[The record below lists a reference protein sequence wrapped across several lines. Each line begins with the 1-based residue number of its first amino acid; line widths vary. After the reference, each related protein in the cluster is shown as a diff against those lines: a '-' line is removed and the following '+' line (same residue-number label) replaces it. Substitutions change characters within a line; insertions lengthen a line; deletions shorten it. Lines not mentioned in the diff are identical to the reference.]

1 MFLTQSS
8 PTPTQSLGASLSD
21 LAFSNSESAQLL
33 AQPQFLDIA
42 AVRSHLDRYARRLRP
57 LDGRSA
63 LVLTRLASQTY
74 HSGLAAPAITAVDPI
89 ASDPASDPISDG
101 KSDLTSDFDGPPTAS
116 LRLPDWAPWPQTDL
130 AVPLFL
136 EADLVAIF
144 ADRLEIS
151 PARAATVLREL
162 ADADC
167 LRVDESGHWR
177 FESPMFHSYLSARWF
192 SYAAEWDEL
201 MPHLTDMNWRPVWLM
216 ILALL
221 PNADRLLRRMKTHL
235 ELLAHIQDEGSD
247 LPLWY
252 VAHQTLVSGLSV
264 AQTVSPML
272 RSAINELLE
281 G

>member
-1 MFLTQSS
+1 MFLQSS
-8 PTPTQSLGASLSD
+8 PPPTQPPGAPLSD
-21 LAFSNSESAQLL
+21 LTLSNSELAQLPI
-33 AQPQFLDIA
+33 QPQFLDIA
-42 AVRSHLDRYARRLRP
+42 AVRSHVDLYARRLRP

-74 HSGLAAPAITAVDPI
+74 HSPLAKVAEAPLL
-89 ASDPASDPISDG
+89 G
-101 KSDLTSDFDGPPTAS
+101 PTAIS
-116 LRLPDWAPWPQTDL
+116 LEPSAVSSIGARLPDWAPWPQAEL
-130 AVPLFL
+130 AAPLFR
-136 EADLVAIF
+136 EAELTAIF

-151 PARAATVLREL
+151 PARATAILREL
-162 ADADC
+162 ADQNC
-167 LRVDESGHWR
+167 LRTDAADNWR
-177 FESPMFHSYLSARWF
+177 FESPLFHSYLTARWF

-201 MPHLTDMNWRPVWLM
+201 MPHLTDIAWRPVWLM
-216 ILALL
+216 ILAML

-235 ELLAHIQDEGSD
+235 ELLAHIPDAGSD

-264 AQTVSPML
+264 AQTVSPVL